1 MNDDYISYRDLGD
14 EHKELKDY
22 ICTHCKSSEN
32 VIWDAYATWNVEK
45 QEMQLESSYDQCE
58 CNLCGSEDIEE
69 VPYNL
74 FNTSHNKEVKE

>member
-32 VIWDAYATWNVEK
+32 VVWDAYATGII
-45 QEMQLESSYDQCE
+45 L
-58 CNLCGSEDIEE
+58 
-69 VPYNL
+69 
-74 FNTSHNKEVKE
+74 